1 MTLRDSLV
9 AALEAENEVLR
20 GRVADLEEALGMR
33 MDVPVEFGLTPHE
46 ARLFGF
52 LLKVE
57 RASKARLM
65 SALYFERIDAEPE
78 LKIIDVYVCKLR
90 KKLKPYDIEI
100 STLWGQGYYITP
112 AAKARAREILAAA
125 ASKAGE

>member
-9 AALEAENEVLR
+9 AALEAENDVLR
-20 GRVADLEEALGMR
+20 GRVAELEEALGMR
-33 MDVPVEFGLTPHE
+33 MEVPVEFGLSPSE

-57 RASKARLM
+57 RANKARLM
-65 SALYFERIDAEPE
+65 SALYFQRIDAEPE
-78 LKIIDVYVCKLR
+78 IKIIDVYVCKLR
-90 KKLKPYDIEI
+90 KKLQPYGIEV
-100 STLWGQGYYITP
+100 STLWGQGYYLTP

-125 ASKAGE
+125 LSKAAS